1 MKEKFRKLNISD
13 KLKFLHK
20 LKFIK
25 RMDRYIIAKFIG
37 TYFYSIAL
45 IISISIVFDIMFYTD
60 IICHSNVLLYA
71 GNKKKQVER
80 LRNRKIT
87 ERKGLIHEYSIVST

>member
-1 MKEKFRKLNISD
+1 MSAGEWYP
-13 KLKFLHK
+13 FLFNSEAS
-20 LKFIK
+20 LASRCSWILDIVVFLFSELLIFS
-25 RMDRYIIAKFIG
+25 AF
-37 TYFYSIAL
+37 FSIF
-45 IISISIVFDIMFYTD
+45 FDIMFYTD